1 MRRIRTVGALL
12 EYLESINCPMSRS
25 TIDRLIKTNEIP
37 FIRISCRVLI
47 FDLDAI
53 DKWLTIGEVSH

>member
-25 TIDRLIKTNEIP
+25 TVDKLIRTNEIP
-37 FIRISCRVLI
+37 YIRVSSRVLI

-53 DKWLTIGEVSH
+53 DRWLSVDSKI